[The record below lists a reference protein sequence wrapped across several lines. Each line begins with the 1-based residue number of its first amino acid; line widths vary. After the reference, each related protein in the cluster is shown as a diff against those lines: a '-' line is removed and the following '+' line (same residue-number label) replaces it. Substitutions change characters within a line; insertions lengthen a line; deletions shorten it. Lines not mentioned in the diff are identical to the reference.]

1 MCVVIFVTQTRWY
14 DFFDESLHVM
24 ERLRKRQSLL
34 VSPIKGRESCLEWVH
49 LVLYKS
55 MVALTVHR
63 RKMGFKMVFKMI
75 FLLQLI
81 HDVAVLP

>member
-34 VSPIKGRESCLEWVH
+34 VSPIRGRESCLEWCTASYVTRVTG
-49 LVLYKS
+49 L
-55 MVALTVHR
+55 
-63 RKMGFKMVFKMI
+63 G
-75 FLLQLI
+75 QL
-81 HDVAVLP
+81 D